1 MDKDKLWVRVDNRL
15 VHGQVIENWL
25 PYSDARTLL
34 VVNDEVAAD
43 ELHQEIMRLAIPRG
57 IGLFFSS
64 VSDVVSSVEHCEEN
78 RPDVQ
83 IFLLFMNCGDVRRA
97 YEHGLRF
104 NILNVGNL
112 HYGPGKRQVC
122 DHIALSQQDIE
133 CLKFFSARGV
143 ALDFRC
149 VPNKS
154 VSVRAVWL
162 ELLQ

>member
-1 MDKDKLWVRVDNRL
+1 MDKDKLWIRVDNRL

-25 PYSDARTLL
+25 PYSNARTLL
-34 VVNDEVAAD
+34 VVNDEVAED

-57 IGLFFSS
+57 IGLYFSS
-64 VSDVVSSVEHCEEN
+64 IDDVVANVERCSEQ
-78 RPDVQ
+78 RPEAHL
-83 IFLLFMNCGDVRRA
+83 FLLFVSCGDVQRA
-97 YEHGLRF
+97 YEQGLRF
-104 NILNVGNL
+104 NLLNIGNI

-133 CLKFFSARGV
+133 CLKYFADRGI

-154 VSVRAVWL
+154 VSVRSVWL